1 MIAVVVS
8 GYTMGLG
15 VVRSL
20 GRRGVPIILGQYDH
34 GDMAQY
40 PRYVSET
47 VRLPHPNDDQVPIGG
62 DQYAHSMP
70 TSTSLSG
77 TPCLR
82 HVGLGGKEMRG

>member
-1 MIAVVVS
+1 MIAVIVS

-40 PRYVSET
+40 SRYVSET
-47 VRLPHPNDDQVPIGG
+47 VRLPHPNDDQEAFIE
-62 DQYAHSMP
+62 
-70 TSTSLSG
+70 
-77 TPCLR
+77 
-82 HVGLGGKEMRG
+82 GLMTLGARLGEAILFPASDAVHDLDPP